1 MVNNEVSEEIVQR
14 KDAESEKLQ
23 VFSRP
28 LMKAKSSTCV
38 LAPITE
44 NNKNK
49 EYINVID
56 ESKKLATHIPSRKYS
71 SVPADKVNLD
81 PLRDQNARR
90 YSRRLSVAGAT
101 LNNRKSVDLRSS
113 TLRLSRFDEVSP
125 LASST
130 ARNSSFFNQFAS
142 ETINEESPRQSR
154 RSKMHKPL

>member
-38 LAPITE
+38 LPAITE

-71 SVPADKVNLD
+71 SVPADKVNLVSVD
-81 PLRDQNARR
+81 HPLLNNFNPRFLRR
-90 YSRRLSVAGAT
+90 YADLTKIINQSVT
-101 LNNRKSVDLRSS
+101 DYIEDVKTKKFPNK
-113 TLRLSRFDEVSP
+113 
-125 LASST
+125 
-130 ARNSSFFNQFAS
+130 
-142 ETINEESPRQSR
+142 NEEY
-154 RSKMHKPL
+154 H